1 MLYIDHR
8 CFTIRHVLRG
18 QTQKRIN
25 TVANYVSDYC
35 TSYSKGGYKFYPFI
49 RRKESPKLTNFFL
62 SDRAAFCLWTFLI
75 SPSTKCLHKDG
86 VDRPK
91 IQLIYVDFRAM
102 PDTLEESPIYS
113 KRWRRIWFLPGS
125 AKWHK
130 ELFAENFPNS
140 NSDDGLTQLHS
151 T

>member
-8 CFTIRHVLRG
+8 CLTIRHVLRG

-35 TSYSKGGYKFYPFI
+35 TLYSKGGYKFYPFI
-49 RRKESPKLTNFFL
+49 RRKESPELTIFFL
-62 SDRAAFCLWTFLI
+62 SDRAAFFY
-75 SPSTKCLHKDG
+75 KDG
-86 VDRPK
+86 VYRPR

-113 KRWRRIWFLPGS
+113 KR
-125 AKWHK
+125 
-130 ELFAENFPNS
+130 
-140 NSDDGLTQLHS
+140 
-151 T
+151 

>member
-8 CFTIRHVLRG
+8 CLTIRHVLRG

-75 SPSTKCLHKDG
+75 SPFTKCLHKDR
-86 VDRPK
+86 VDRPR

-102 PDTLEESPIYS
+102 PDNIEESHIYS
-113 KRWRRIWFLPGS
+113 KRRRRVWVFAGIGEMTKGTLCRILP
-125 AKWHK
+125 K
-130 ELFAENFPNS
+130 
-140 NSDDGLTQLHS
+140 Q
-151 T
+151 

>member
-1 MLYIDHR
+1 MKLIKIKTSLLYQKFNNRCYIDHR
-8 CFTIRHVLRG
+8 CLTIRHVLRG

-75 SPSTKCLHKDG
+75 SPFTKCLHSFMSIS
-86 VDRPK
+86 VPCR
-91 IQLIYVDFRAM
+91 IIL
-102 PDTLEESPIYS
+102 
-113 KRWRRIWFLPGS
+113 RRVIFIRRGDAGFGFLPGS
-125 AKWHK
+125 AK
-130 ELFAENFPNS
+130 
-140 NSDDGLTQLHS
+140 
-151 T
+151 